1 MSMNNKKEYLSVS
14 DVNRYLYYKFNDDIA
29 LQCVYIQ
36 GELSNCKRSGQHY
49 YFSLKDQNSEISAM
63 FFYPANLTLHF
74 IPQDGMSVQVVG
86 KIQIYKKR
94 GSYAVIVNQMTECG
108 IGILYQKYLELKNKL
123 EHEGLFAAE
132 HKLPIPDYPENVGII
147 TAPTGEAIN
156 DIVSTFNRR
165 FPLAKLTLYP
175 ALVQG
180 LDAPKDLIRALNLS
194 YQNSD
199 LDVLIIGRGGGS
211 FEDLNCF
218 NDEMLARK
226 LYDAPFP
233 TISAVGH
240 EGDYT
245 ICDFVCSFRA
255 PTPTGAAMRLTKD
268 KKDVLSVILNESKRL
283 KTGIKNK
290 LISAYNNWYS
300 LTNSFVL
307 AHFDDVI
314 SRYEQKYLELDHK
327 LNLLTPEVIA
337 KKLDDEIAN
346 LQHRLQFSMERNVA
360 NAEAIYNNL
369 KSHLRVELI
378 INDIDNKRTIVDN
391 LTNQI
396 VTMMNKKIENLSSV
410 FEHLVEKSTILNPL
424 NIITKGYSI
433 VYKDDKIVYNT
444 SELQEHDNIAVKFA
458 DGKAFATI
466 NKIEKDK

>member
-1 MSMNNKKEYLSVS
+1 M
-14 DVNRYLYYKFNDDIA
+14 
-29 LQCVYIQ
+29 
-36 GELSNCKRSGQHY
+36 
-49 YFSLKDQNSEISAM
+49 
-63 FFYPANLTLHF
+63 
-74 IPQDGMSVQVVG
+74 
-86 KIQIYKKR
+86 
-94 GSYAVIVNQMTECG
+94 
-108 IGILYQKYLELKNKL
+108 
-123 EHEGLFAAE
+123 
-132 HKLPIPDYPENVGII
+132 
-147 TAPTGEAIN
+147 
-156 DIVSTFNRR
+156 
-165 FPLAKLTLYP
+165 
-175 ALVQG
+175 
-180 LDAPKDLIRALNLS
+180 
-194 YQNSD
+194 
-199 LDVLIIGRGGGS
+199 
-211 FEDLNCF
+211 
-218 NDEMLARK
+218 
-226 LYDAPFP
+226 
-233 TISAVGH
+233 
-240 EGDYT
+240 
-245 ICDFVCSFRA
+245 
-255 PTPTGAAMRLTKD
+255 
-268 KKDVLSVILNESKRL
+268 
-283 KTGIKNK
+283 
-290 LISAYNNWYS
+290 
-300 LTNSFVL
+300 

-466 NKIEKDK
+466 NKIGNNIIITFNYFFPHQ